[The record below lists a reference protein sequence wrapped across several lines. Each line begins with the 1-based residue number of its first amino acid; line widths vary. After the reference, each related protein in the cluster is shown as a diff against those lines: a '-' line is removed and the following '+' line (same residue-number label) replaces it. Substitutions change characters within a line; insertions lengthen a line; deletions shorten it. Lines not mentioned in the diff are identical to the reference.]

1 VSDPAL
7 DRLVGLEGEPF
18 ELTVE
23 RGKIR
28 EFARATRAEDPS
40 YLDDPQPV
48 IPPTFLA
55 TAAHW
60 ARNELALLDGV
71 KGDPRR
77 RLHGTQE
84 FAFHGPPPR
93 AGARLRG
100 VPRIEAAYERN
111 GRRGGRLRF
120 YVLATEFSDETGR
133 VVAVAR
139 MTVVETQRA
148 PEEA

>member
-1 VSDPAL
+1 VSDPTL
-7 DRLVGLEGEPF
+7 DGLVGLEGEPF

-28 EFARATRAEDPS
+28 EFARATRAEDPG
-40 YLDDPQPV
+40 YLGDDPV
-48 IPPTFLA
+48 MPPTFLA
-55 TAAHW
+55 TTAHW

-71 KGDPRR
+71 EGDPRR

-100 VPRIEAAYERN
+100 VPRIEAAYERD

-133 VVAVAR
+133 AVAVAR
-139 MTVVETQRA
+139 MTVVETERA
-148 PEEA
+148 PEDA